1 MSVSGTINDNT
12 GLNARIGSVSQVSGS
27 VSQGNELVVTR
38 VAVPGPQGPQG
49 AAGSSQNNIA
59 QAQDVDVS
67 GISDGALLQFRASD
81 QKFVARNTLDTTSGT
96 LVFSG
101 GSF

>member
-1 MSVSGTINDNT
+1 MAI
-12 GLNARIGSVSQVSGS
+12 SGS
-27 VSQGNELVVTR
+27 VSSVSQIKGSISSGNELVVTR
-38 VAVPGPQGPQG
+38 ITVPGPQGPQG
-49 AAGSSQNNIA
+49 TAGSSQNNVA

-67 GISDGALLQFRASD
+67 GLQDGALLQYRASD

>member
-1 MSVSGTINDNT
+1 MALSG
-12 GLNARIGSVSQVSGS
+12 RIGSVSNIKGS
-27 VSQGNELVVTR
+27 ISSGNELVVTR
-38 VAVPGPQGPQG
+38 ITVPGPQGPQG
-49 AAGSSQNNIA
+49 TAGSSQNNVA

-67 GISDGALLQFRASD
+67 GLQDGALLQYRASD

>member
-1 MSVSGTINDNT
+1 MSVSGTINDNA

-49 AAGSSQNNIA
+49 ASGSSENVIKEA
-59 QAQDVDVS
+59 SDIDVS
-67 GISDGALLQFRASD
+67 SLADGALLQFRASD
-81 QKFVARNTLDTTSGT
+81 QKFVARNQLDTSTGT
-96 LVFSG
+96 LVFNG
-101 GSF
+101 GNF